1 MAPQRG
7 RLRQMLATKQYSLK
21 RVGGEADQMTG
32 YCYSTEELLMSALD
46 MLDVA
51 AREQAKS
58 RRKDKWLI
66 NNETLKAIR
75 ERVEE
80 IKEQF

>member
-1 MAPQRG
+1 
-7 RLRQMLATKQYSLK
+7 
-21 RVGGEADQMTG
+21 MTG
-32 YCYSTEELLMSALD
+32 YRYSTEELLMSAFD

-51 AREQAKS
+51 AKEQAKS

-80 IKEQF
+80 IKEQFYERHRAAN

>member
-1 MAPQRG
+1 
-7 RLRQMLATKQYSLK
+7 
-21 RVGGEADQMTG
+21 MTG
-32 YCYSTEELLMSALD
+32 YRYSTEETLMSALD

-51 AREQAKS
+51 AKEQAKS

-80 IKEQF
+80 IKEQFYERHRAAN